1 VGEIGGTCDDMS
13 LRILSLGVENVKRIK
28 VIRIVPNGNTVT
40 ISGKNDQGKTSVLD
54 SIEYALGGKASIC
67 EEPIRNGQAKARI
80 VCDLGDY
87 VVERTFSAVSG
98 DSEIRIKGKDGRP
111 VKSPQTLLDSLCSHV
126 AFEPLSFVRQK
137 PDEQMET
144 LRKLVGLDF
153 TELNA
158 RRKKAFEDRTL
169 AGRQLDQV
177 KANLKDAPF
186 DEGAPA
192 KEVSVVELSERLNQA
207 RQKNGERTKAV
218 EKVNGLKSDLA
229 SNEARRAS
237 VVTQIESLE
246 IQLKELRRQDGSL
259 VLNHNAISRS
269 ITVAEAEAAKIP
281 TVDESAIAAEI
292 AASEATNAR
301 VRANVRHQSIQA
313 DIAYHQNTYD
323 RLTFEIESIDGEKW
337 DKLEWTEF
345 PLEGLSFDDSRV
357 LLNGVPFSQS
367 SQARQLQAAVAI
379 GLALNPK
386 VRVILIRDGSL
397 LDEESMK
404 LIGDMAV
411 KHDAQIWIERVES
424 KDPAAVV
431 IEDGEVKS

>member
-1 VGEIGGTCDDMS
+1 MGEVAATCDGMS

-67 EEPIRNGQAKARI
+67 EEPIRKGQARARI

-126 AFEPLSFVRQK
+126 AFEPLSFVRQR
-137 PDEQMET
+137 PDEQVET

-158 RRKKAFEDRTL
+158 KRKKAFDDRTL

-186 DEGAPA
+186 DEGAPTR
-192 KEVSVVELSERLNQA
+192 EVSVVELTATLNKA
-207 RQKNGERTKAV
+207 REQNAAV
-218 EKVNGLKSDLA
+218 TSATNAIENLNHRVQNLTGQRESLMKQVAAIDEQLARVNTDLA
-229 SNEARRAS
+229 AAC
-237 VVTQIESLE
+237 
-246 IQLKELRRQDGSL
+246 
-259 VLNHNAISRS
+259 NALG
-269 ITVAEAEAAKIP
+269 KLP
-281 TVDESAIAAEI
+281 TEDESAIASEI

-313 DIAYHQNTYD
+313 DITHHQDVYD
-323 RLTFEIESIDGEKW
+323 RLTFEIESIDQEKR

-404 LIGDMAV
+404 LIAEMAE
-411 KHDAQIWIERVES
+411 KNDAQIWIERVES

-431 IEDGEVKS
+431 IEDGEVKEVREAVAA